1 MGSSD
6 TSAMI
11 KYRRILVV
19 EDDFLIA
26 SQFAGA
32 LANLGAEV
40 VGPVGSLGKAIELA
54 ETADFDCALV
64 DINLRGL
71 DAYPVA
77 DILIRRGAPMAF
89 VSGYDRSHIPERYKN
104 VPLIQK
110 PVDPSEVA
118 RALAG

>member
-1 MGSSD
+1 MASD
-6 TSAMI
+6 AADWVI
-11 KYRRILVV
+11 KYRRILLV
-19 EDDFLIA
+19 EDDFMIA
-26 SQFAGA
+26 SQFARE

-40 VGPVGSLGKAIELA
+40 VGPAGSLSRAIELA

-64 DINLRGL
+64 DINLRGF

-77 DILIRRGAPMAF
+77 DVLLRRGSPVAF

>member
-1 MGSSD
+1 MASSD
-6 TSAMI
+6 ISAMM

-26 SQFAGA
+26 SQFARA
-32 LANLGAEV
+32 LTSFGVEI

-77 DILIRRGAPMAF
+77 DIILRRGSPMAF
-89 VSGYDRSHIPERYKN
+89 VSGYDRSHLPERYKN

-110 PVDPSEVA
+110 PVDPAEVA
-118 RALAG
+118 RALSA

>member
-1 MGSSD
+1 MASLD
-6 TSAMI
+6 ISAMM

-26 SQFAGA
+26 SQFARA
-32 LANLGAEV
+32 LTNFGAEI

-77 DILIRRGAPMAF
+77 DIIIGRGSPMAF
-89 VSGYDRSHIPERYKN
+89 VSGYDRSHLPERYKN

-110 PVDPSEVA
+110 PVDPMEVA
-118 RALAG
+118 RALSA

>member
-1 MGSSD
+1 LGSLD
-6 TSAMI
+6 TSGMI

-118 RALAG
+118 KALAG